1 MSSPAKWS
9 RSRTTR
15 ASRSKR
21 SRSWPRIAP
30 GLSACRSPCCPS
42 WATAATTPRSAAT
55 RVASPSAS
63 TPRSLST
70 TASRVSATPSR
81 PSPKPAAWSAPSVL
95 WLPQGSLYRYAPGGA
110 VFRRRAVREP
120 TVEAPS
126 NLGRSARRVGSF
138 PSQVRLHLLLHHGPR
153 RLQAQVRAARR
164 RVLRRAPDVVFVPSV
179 WDTRWCSW
187 WPLLLVASVILQL
200 ALYPRIHGVC
210 ELPEWALLQAR
221 VAHQARLRVLLVQA
235 RRHSHFWYRAD
246 ATAKRA
252 PRRAPCR
259 GQLPLRV
266 DTSRRRAELVKT
278 LQFSLRS
285 RGY

>member
-1 MSSPAKWS
+1 M
-9 RSRTTR
+9 
-15 ASRSKR
+15 
-21 SRSWPRIAP
+21 
-30 GLSACRSPCCPS
+30 G
-42 WATAATTPRSAAT
+42 
-55 RVASPSAS
+55 
-63 TPRSLST
+63 
-70 TASRVSATPSR
+70 
-81 PSPKPAAWSAPSVL
+81 
-95 WLPQGSLYRYAPGGA
+95 
-110 VFRRRAVREP
+110 RRA
-120 TVEAPS
+120 
-126 NLGRSARRVGSF
+126 ARGHQYAIRRAASF
-138 PSQVRLHLLLHHGPR
+138 PAQVRIHLLLYHGPR

-285 RGY
+285 RGLLISPSYNTIIHDPGRVSLDLDVDRDPAAARRNHPQATQARGLSELVEPGPL